1 MSKNWNDFKLDNG
14 KTVGFM
20 RGDNLE
26 WWTKKGVRSE
36 RPIDRAPYYNK
47 FFKNIKK
54 VNKNFDFKNYQ
65 NKVVGEVCGGPFGGI
80 IEAYLHLEQKYQ
92 IDIFASDFEKLNWIN
107 SPIDKTTWIESPCEE
122 ITLSDD
128 HLDVLFGFNSIDHGW
143 DYKSAL
149 KECIR
154 VSKECYISFDTNR
167 YKSPHYPDLN
177 HYQIVD
183 YNDVVEFVDSMKNE
197 NLQIHYW
204 HWDHAIPGG
213 KVKVFELWA
222 KKI

>member
-1 MSKNWNDFKLDNG
+1 MSKNWDDLKLGNG

-26 WWTKKGVRSE
+26 WWIKKGVRSE
-36 RPIDRAPYYNK
+36 RPIDRVPYYNK

-54 VNKNFDFKNYQ
+54 VNKNFDFKNYE

-80 IEAYLHLEQKYQ
+80 IDTYLPLEQKYQ
-92 IDIFASDFEKLNWIN
+92 IDIFASDFEKMNWIN
-107 SPIDKTTWIESPCEE
+107 SHPDKTTWIESPCEE
-122 ITLSDD
+122 IELPDN

-167 YKSPHYPDLN
+167 YKSPRYPDLN

-183 YNDVVEFVDSMKNE
+183 YNDVVEFVESMKNE

-204 HWDHAIPGG
+204 HWDHEIPGG